1 MDGRVGLSFSIR
13 SSIAAPTSEIAIH
26 QHQSQDHSEAG
37 GSRQKRPERHS
48 LAPAFHFSRALVWPF
63 TATIIDHATRSIVLA
78 FASAKGQPE
87 IMTRQADD
95 HAEPHD
101 DAQKSPCEIV
111 GAKIRGPAR
120 PFHPGATP
128 WYFDR
133 EHETLSAPPEDA
145 PRQMEI

>member
-63 TATIIDHATRSIVLA
+63 TATVIDHATRSIVLA
-78 FASAKGQPE
+78 FALA
-87 IMTRQADD
+87 
-95 HAEPHD
+95 
-101 DAQKSPCEIV
+101 KSPCEIV